1 MDETIQSLYQTEF
14 TQSKSVADLK
24 FGKSIKSTTNFECM
38 SHNAVGTLERLVSAM
53 PAPKAK
59 KKKKKKAKEED
70 AEPAADG
77 EPGSPEGGAAKK
89 KKKKKKKA
97 KKSSIPEP
105 LPMKYGAPQ
114 TCDEAMANTVSWS

>member
-1 MDETIQSLYQTEF
+1 MPND
-14 TQSKSVADLK
+14 
-24 FGKSIKSTTNFECM
+24 TTGN
-38 SHNAVGTLERLVSAM
+38 LERMLGNM

-97 KKSSIPEP
+97 KKSTIPEA
-105 LPMKYGAPQ
+105 LPIKYGAPQ
-114 TCDEAMANTVSWS
+114 TCDEAMENTVSWSQNNNIA